1 MPSISQT
8 VDGKYRM
15 YTTPFKHIIDGLT
28 THTHLPTPNT
38 LRDNIVFNWAALY
51 RNVVDSSLSISDI
64 STSKIFNKQY
74 NSIKYDNISSKKQLP
89 PIINDNDFWTIIAK
103 IISCDRDEGI
113 MTRNSIRLTIVEC
126 TNILSAINFKYIPE
140 LKEKLHDV
148 PIMDGIEA
156 NDYNNLLTHIIVRGK
171 SFYIGIMNNPI
182 VSLYLC
188 EQFYPVHTWLT
199 QLVH

>member
-1 MPSISQT
+1 MPSILQT

-28 THTHLPTPNT
+28 SHTHLPTPNP
-38 LRDNIVFNWAALY
+38 LRDNIAFNWSALY
-51 RNVVDSSLSISDI
+51 RCVVDASLSISDI

-89 PIINDNDFWTIIAK
+89 TIINDNDFWHIIAK
-103 IISCDRDEGI
+103 IISYDRDEGI
-113 MTRNSIRLTIVEC
+113 MTRNSIRLTIAEC
-126 TNILSAINFKYIPE
+126 TNILAAINFKYIPE
-140 LKEKLHDV
+140 LKEKLRDV

-156 NDYNNLLTHIIVRGK
+156 NDYNNLLTHIIARGK

-182 VSLYLC
+182 VSLYIC

-199 QLVH
+199 QLVN

>member
-89 PIINDNDFWTIIAK
+89 TIINDNDFWTIIAK

-156 NDYNNLLTHIIVRGK
+156 NDYNNLLTHIIARGK